1 MGYECG
7 VLRYMNGSMQY
18 FVTVCNT
25 AFQLLLEKL
34 LNSIAINPY
43 FFKKIAGLIILSG
56 LQ

>member
-7 VLRYMNGSMQY
+7 VLCYMNGSMQY
-18 FVTVCNT
+18 FVMVCNT

-43 FFKKIAGLIILSG
+43 FFKKLRVL
-56 LQ
+56 LF